1 MAQVILWK
9 SDIASSL
16 EEAKASKKYLFL
28 EFNHAPK

>member
-1 MAQVILWK
+1 MAQEILWK

>member
-1 MAQVILWK
+1 MAQEILWK

-16 EEAKASKKYLFL
+16 EEAKTSKKYLFI